1 MTFQLNFDSISE
13 DDDRLRIFYNLE
25 GKLPIDGYRITP
37 IKFNFE
43 KREFDVSY
51 SITGNFV
58 VNTDLNYLQTM
69 NNKTRGLLPTTTTPI
84 ERLNV
89 KLNRQISVEVR
100 RMLNLLNNPPSTLD
114 NLSD

>member
-58 VNTDLNYLQTM
+58 VETDLVYAQSM
-69 NNKTRGLLPTTTTPI
+69 NDRLLGSMPVTTTSL
-84 ERLNV
+84 ERLNI
-89 KLNRQISVEVR
+89 KLNQQISQVVSR
-100 RMLNLLNNPPSTLD
+100 KLPLLKSSQRTLD
-114 NLSD
+114 DL